1 MMSNRARLTAAAML
15 GIAMIACSVP
25 AAKASYVVT
34 IQQEGPDIVATG
46 SGTIKLTGGDV
57 ALFGTNVGSF
67 SSGLLGFYEIYTGTP
82 NTDLDAYIIT
92 TTTGFTLS
100 PVGAGTLSGAG
111 DFVGLNTSA
120 PEGLTVYV
128 PAGYVSGNSLSSTS
142 TFTDVSFASLDIAP
156 ETFTWSWGSGDDADS
171 ITLNILAVPEPG
183 TSLLFALSAT
193 VTLMVRLGRI
203 NPLTRE
209 LPLRSGILPAP
220 AHPALS
226 LSHPRW
232 SLREA

>member
-1 MMSNRARLTAAAML
+1 
-15 GIAMIACSVP
+15 
-25 AAKASYVVT
+25 
-34 IQQEGPDIVATG
+34 
-46 SGTIKLTGGDV
+46 
-57 ALFGTNVGSF
+57 
-67 SSGLLGFYEIYTGTP
+67 LLGFYQIYTGTP

-128 PAGYVSGNSLSSTS
+128 PTGYVSGNALSSTS
-142 TFTDVSFASLDIAP
+142 TFTDVSFASLDIVT

-183 TSLLFALSAT
+183 TLMLFALSAT
-193 VTLMVRLGRI
+193 VTLLVHRGRI
-203 NPLTRE
+203 DPRPARTRQLPVRSRI
-209 LPLRSGILPAP
+209 LPLPV
-220 AHPALS
+220 HPALS
-226 LSHPRW
+226 PSRPRW
-232 SLREA
+232 LLLEV